1 VKRAAGG
8 AAALLLLALAAGLYL
23 WLSTP
28 PADRAPHP
36 FNQDRNAVWL
46 EHRWLERP
54 HEPAEMEAL
63 VAALAGHGVQYAYP
77 HLIPFDAGGRLP
89 PHSREQLR
97 AFLAAARRT
106 APGLRVLPWV
116 GGLRRGYRRTLAG
129 SLDLADLGQRQQIV
143 AECRGLIDE
152 GFDGIH
158 VNVEPVNDGNVDF
171 LALLRTLRTAV
182 GNERLLSVSTIR
194 PGPFTPPGL
203 RNFVWTLEY
212 YGRVAAL
219 VDQIVIMSYDTGLPT
234 AGLYRRYVSWAASA
248 VTRSLARS
256 RVRARVLLGV
266 PTYDQTGLMHRA
278 GVETPENA
286 LLGVIA
292 GLRGV
297 GGGGTFEGVALYAE
311 WTTDAAEWQSYER
324 LWRGQAAPPE
334 PIPAAAS
341 E

>member
-8 AAALLLLALAAGLYL
+8 AAALLLLALAASLYL

-28 PADRAPHP
+28 PADHAPHP

-54 HEPAEMEAL
+54 HQPEEMEAL
-63 VAALAGHGVQYAYP
+63 VAALAGHGVQYAFP
-77 HLIPFDAGGRLP
+77 HLIPFDAAGRLP

-106 APGLRVLPWV
+106 APGLRVMPWV

-129 SLDLADLGQRQQIV
+129 SLDLADLGQRQRIV

-158 VNVEPVNDGNVDF
+158 LNVEPVDDGNVDF

-219 VDQIVIMSYDTGLPT
+219 VDQIVIMSYDTGLPS
-234 AGLYRRYVSWAASA
+234 AGLYRRYVSWAAAA

-256 RVRARVLLGV
+256 RTRARVLLGV

-324 LWRGQAAPPE
+324 LWRGQAVPPG
-334 PIPAAAS
+334 PIPAAVS